1 VTFGWRALLALVSG
15 ILLSLAFPPVG
26 ASLLAPIAVA
36 LFALAVHHAPG
47 RQAAVVGALQGATT
61 FALLI
66 RWMSLIGVDAWL
78 ALVGVCAT
86 WMALMAW
93 AQARTSRLPWWPL
106 WFAMLWV
113 AQEAL
118 RDRIPIGGFP
128 WGRLAFGQTATT
140 LTPWAAV
147 AGAPAVTFA
156 TALAGGLLA
165 YGLLAFLRRR
175 MEWMVAALGGLLIVA
190 LAGLLIPRPAVG
202 EGQPPTAIV
211 AVVQGGV
218 PTVGLG
224 QSDER
229 RAVLDRHVRET
240 LDLADAVGKGQVP
253 APQAVIWPENAVDID
268 PYTNPDVAAT
278 LTATAR
284 AINAPILIGA
294 VIDAPGDPSMAAN
307 VGIVWTGDGPQDMY
321 IKRKP
326 VPFGE
331 YVPLRSVLASLI
343 GRFDRVPRD
352 FMGGAIPGVLDVGD
366 VRVGDVICFEVAY
379 DEVVRDAVVAGG
391 RAIVVQTNNATY
403 AGLGQPEQQATM
415 SRLRAVEHGRT
426 VLVAAT
432 SGISAVIAPDG
443 AILGEIPEGQ
453 TGSIVVEVPLRDS
466 RTLADWLGAWPEWLC
481 TIGAAIAVGFTFR
494 RRPDEDGARLEAPIS
509 AEHPPSPA

>member
-1 VTFGWRALLALVSG
+1 MTLGWRLLLAVLSGALLSFAY
-15 ILLSLAFPPVG
+15 PPIG
-26 ASLLAPIAVA
+26 ASLLAPVAVA
-36 LFALAVHHAPG
+36 LLALAVYRAPG
-47 RQAAVVGALQGATT
+47 GQAALTGAVQGAVT

-66 RWMSLIGVDAWL
+66 RWMTLIGVDAWL
-78 ALVGVCAT
+78 LLVGVCAA

-93 AQARTSRLPWWPL
+93 AQSRTSRLRWWPL

-140 LTPWAAV
+140 LTPWAAI
-147 AGAPAVTFA
+147 AGAPAVTFM
-156 TALAGGLLA
+156 TALAGALLA
-165 YGLLAFLRRR
+165 YAVLAILRRQLQ
-175 MEWMVAALGGLLIVA
+175 WTVAALGGVVIVA
-190 LAGLLIPRPAVG
+190 LTGLLIPRPSVG
-202 EGQPPTAIV
+202 EGTPPTAIV

-224 QSDER
+224 QSDDR

-240 LDLADAVGKGQVP
+240 LNLATAVSRGEQ
-253 APQAVIWPENAVDID
+253 PQPDAVIWPENAVDID

-278 LTATAR
+278 LTTTAR
-284 AINAPILIGA
+284 AINAPILVGA

-307 VGIVWTGDGPQDMY
+307 VGIVWTADGPQDMY
-321 IKRKP
+321 IKRRP

-352 FMGGAIPGVLDVGD
+352 FIGGAEPGVLNVGE

-391 RAIVVQTNNATY
+391 RVLVVQTNNATY

-432 SGISAVIAPDG
+432 SGISAIINPDG
-443 AILGEIPEGQ
+443 AIVGEIPEGD
-453 TGSIVVEVPLRDS
+453 TGYLVAEVPLRDS
-466 RTLADWLGAWPEWLC
+466 RTLADWLGAWPEWMC
-481 TIGAAIAVGFTFR
+481 AIVAAVAVGMTFR
-494 RRPDEDGARLEAPIS
+494 RREDTDHATHSEVPPPLS
-509 AEHPPSPA
+509 A

>member
-1 VTFGWRALLALVSG
+1 MTFGWRLLFAVVSGALLSA
-15 ILLSLAFPPVG
+15 AFPPVD

-36 LFALAVHHAPG
+36 LLALAVHHAPG
-47 RQAAVVGALQGATT
+47 RQAAVVGAVQGAVT

-66 RWMSLIGVDAWL
+66 RWMTLIGVDAWL
-78 ALVGVCAT
+78 LLVGVCAG

-93 AQARTSRLPWWPL
+93 AQARTSRLRWWPL
-106 WFAMLWV
+106 WFATLWV

-156 TALAGGLLA
+156 TALAGALIA
-165 YGLLAFLRRR
+165 Y
-175 MEWMVAALGGLLIVA
+175 AALAVLQRQLQWTLAAVGGLISVA
-190 LAGLLIPRPAVG
+190 LAGLLIPRADT
-202 EGQPPTAIV
+202 GQGDPPTAIV

-218 PTVGLG
+218 PTVGLTAT
-224 QSDER
+224 DER
-229 RAVLDRHVRET
+229 RAVFDRHIQQT
-240 LDLADAVGKGQVP
+240 LKLASAVSRSEVP
-253 APQAVIWPENAVDID
+253 QPEAVIWPENAVDID
-268 PYTNPDVAAT
+268 PYANPDVAAS
-278 LTATAR
+278 LTAAAR
-284 AINAPILIGA
+284 AVNAPILVGA

-307 VGIVWTGDGPQDMY
+307 VGIVWTADGPQDMY
-321 IKRKP
+321 VKRRP

-331 YVPLRSVLASLI
+331 YVPFRSVLASLI

-352 FMGGAIPGVLDVGD
+352 FIGGAEPGVLDVGG
-366 VRVGDVICFEVAY
+366 VVVGDVICFEVAY

-391 RAIVVQTNNATY
+391 RALVVQTNNATY

-432 SGISAVIAPDG
+432 SGISSVIAPDG
-443 AILGEIPEGQ
+443 AIMGEIGEGE
-453 TGSIVVEVPLRDS
+453 TGYLVAEVPLRDS
-466 RTLADWLGAWPEWLC
+466 RTVADWLGAWPEWLC
-481 TIGAAIAVGFTFR
+481 TILALLAVGWTFR
-494 RRPDEDGARLEAPIS
+494 SRDS
-509 AEHPPSPA
+509 AESTDSVS